1 MRKANSHYDPE
12 DQAIDSN
19 RCDGRDEGKEGA
31 MRPNEDGQHEHAL
44 LPQKDEQPE
53 REGKPE
59 EGKPEEDKPDS
70 VTTPVEVEQQ
80 LTAEQQKVEECI
92 DQLKRT
98 QADFVNYRRRIGQG
112 QAQERITAQV
122 VLLSHLLP
130 VLDDFERALGAVPS
144 ELSMHPWVQGLFLVA
159 RRLSTQLEQLGV
171 QQIGASGELFDPRR
185 HEAISTE
192 VRADL
197 PEGTILQIV
206 QPGYVLGERIIRPAQ
221 VIVAVPPDDAPE
233 EPEDS

>member
-1 MRKANSHYDPE
+1 MIQKIRPLIAIAVME
-12 DQAIDSN
+12 D
-19 RCDGRDEGKEGA
+19 CDGRDEGKEGA
-31 MRPNEDGQHEHAL
+31 MRPNEDGQHEHTL

-53 REGKPE
+53 EQPE
-59 EGKPEEDKPDS
+59 REDKPDT

-80 LTAEQQKVEECI
+80 LIAEQQKVEECI

-112 QAQERITAQV
+112 QAQERITAQI

-171 QQIGASGELFDPRR
+171 QQIGAPGELFDPRR

-192 VRADL
+192 VQTDL
-197 PEGTILQIV
+197 PEGTILQVV
-206 QPGYVLGERIIRPAQ
+206 QPGYVLAERIIRPAQ
-221 VIVAVPPDDAPE
+221 VIVAVPPDDVPEEEAPE
-233 EPEDS
+233 EQEDS